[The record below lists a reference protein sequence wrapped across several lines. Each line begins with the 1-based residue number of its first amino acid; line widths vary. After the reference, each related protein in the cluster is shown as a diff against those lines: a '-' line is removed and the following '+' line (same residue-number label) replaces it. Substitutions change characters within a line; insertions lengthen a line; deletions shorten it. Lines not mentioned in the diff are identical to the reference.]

1 MFESR
6 FQSFVELGD
15 PSHGFARASALRA
28 ELAKAG
34 LAGFIVPRADE
45 HQNEYV
51 PPSAERLR
59 WLTGFAGSAGIAVV
73 LNDAAALFVDG
84 RYTAQV
90 ETQADGSVFEFRH
103 IVDEPPTEWIARK
116 LKPGDKL
123 GYDPHLHTPDAVAR
137 LAAACEKAGGA
148 LVAVDSNLID
158 AVWLDRPPAPVGL
171 ISPHAIRFAGESVGA
186 KIVRAR
192 KALTPSEGLLI
203 SDPHNLA
210 WLFNIRGSDVSCTP
224 LPLGYGYLPL
234 DGPPLVFVDGR
245 KLTAASRQGLARHA
259 EIHEPAVLEGFIEG
273 LGGQGLHV
281 AFDVATAPAYLTQ
294 VIERAGGRAEL
305 RPDPITLMKAVK
317 NPVELAGARAA
328 HERDGVAMVR
338 FLSWFAGEASRGRL
352 TEIDAV
358 KALETFRRESPALRD
373 ISFPTIAGAGPNSA
387 IPHYR
392 VSDASN
398 RKIERGIFLI
408 DSGAQYEDGTTDITR
423 TIAVGR
429 PTSLM
434 RDRFTRVLKG
444 HIAVARAVFPPGTT
458 GAQIDALART
468 TLWRAG
474 LDFDHGTGHGVGSYL
489 SVHEGPQRL
498 AKTGTTA
505 LAAGMIVSN
514 EPGYYAAGA
523 FGIRIENLVA
533 VEKRAIPRG
542 ERPMLG
548 FETLTLAPIDLA
560 LVEPKLLDPDETGW
574 LDDYHARVRKTL
586 SPLVDASTRRWL
598 TQATRRLAVRKGKG
612 SRPTSS

>member
-15 PSHGFARASALRA
+15 PAHGSARVGALRA
-28 ELAKAG
+28 GLAKDG

-45 HQNEYV
+45 HQGEYV
-51 PPSAERLR
+51 PPNAERLR

-73 LNDAAALFVDG
+73 LKDAAALFVDG

-90 ETQADGSVFEFRH
+90 KTQADGSVFEFRH
-103 IVDEPPTEWIARK
+103 IVDEPPTEWIAKK
-116 LKPGDKL
+116 LKAADKL

-137 LAAACEKAGGA
+137 FAAACEKAGAG
-148 LVAVDSNLID
+148 LVAVDSNPID
-158 AVWLDRPPAPVGL
+158 AIWLDRPPAPLGP
-171 ISPHAIRFAGESVGA
+171 ISPHAMRFAGESVAA
-186 KIVRAR
+186 KIARAR
-192 KALTPSEGLLI
+192 TALMASDGLAI

-210 WLFNIRGSDVSCTP
+210 WLFNIRGSDVSYTP
-224 LPLGYGYLPL
+224 LPLGYAYLPL
-234 DGPPLVFVDGR
+234 EGRPVVFVDGR
-245 KLTAASRQGLARHA
+245 KLTAASRQGLARQA
-259 EIHEPAVLEGFIEG
+259 EIDEPDALERFIDE
-273 LGGQGLHV
+273 LGRQGRRV
-281 AFDVATAPAYLTQ
+281 TFDAATAPAYLTQ
-294 VIERAGGRAEL
+294 VLERAGGKADL

-328 HERDGVAMVR
+328 HERDGAAMTR
-338 FLSWFAGEASRGRL
+338 FLAWFAGQALSGRL

-358 KALETFRRESPALRD
+358 KAF
-373 ISFPTIAGAGPNSA
+373 
-387 IPHYR
+387 PHYR
-392 VSDASN
+392 VSEASN

-429 PTSLM
+429 PTPLM

-458 GAQIDALART
+458 GAQIDALARMA
-468 TLWRAG
+468 LWRSG

-505 LAAGMIVSN
+505 LVPGMIVSN

-533 VEKRAIPRG
+533 VETRMIAGG

-560 LVEPKLLDPDETGW
+560 LVEPKLLDADEIAW

-586 SPLVDASTRRWL
+586 SPLVDAPTRRWL
-598 TQATRRLAVRKGKG
+598 TLATRRLAAANR
-612 SRPTSS
+612 RTSS